1 MRERCRTNQKALH
14 FDSNPWNLDLSAG
27 FPPRQPYSNTIKEQY
42 YLCVLVILVM
52 VDFRSLISYS

>member
-14 FDSNPWNLDLSAG
+14 FDSNPQNLDLSSG
-27 FPPRQPYSNTIKEQY
+27 FPVSPYSNTIKEQY
-42 YLCVLVILVM
+42 YSCVLVILVR